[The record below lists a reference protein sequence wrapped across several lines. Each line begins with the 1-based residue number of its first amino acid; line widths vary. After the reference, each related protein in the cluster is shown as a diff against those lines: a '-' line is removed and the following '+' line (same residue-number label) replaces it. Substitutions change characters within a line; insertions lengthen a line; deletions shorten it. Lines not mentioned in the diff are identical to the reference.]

1 MRIGIVSGE
10 FPPMTG
16 GVGACSQ
23 ILARRLSALGHELRI
38 LSGPR
43 AASDEFP
50 LARVPANWG
59 LPALTALRRW
69 ARHHRLEIVNLQFQ
83 TAAFNM
89 SPCIHFLP
97 HAFPGVPL
105 VTTFHDLRVPWLFPK
120 AGPLRRHILHHLA
133 RSSAAV
139 ISTNHE
145 DHARLRPLARRAALI
160 PIGSNILAQRPA
172 DFDAAAWRRRHG
184 LAPDE
189 TLLAWFGLVNHS
201 KGLEP
206 CSAASPNCAPPAC
219 PSAWP
224 SSAAA
229 PATATAAIAPSA
241 LPSTPRI
248 ARLQLQ
254 PALLRTGYLPDREVA
269 AWLWASDLVVL
280 PYRDGASFRRGTLMA
295 AIRHGC
301 ATVTTIPRVSI
312 PDFAHGHNLWLLPP
326 DDAPGPHRRP
336 ALSRSL
342 APLARSP
349 APGRCAARRP
359 LRLGRHRRRLRRLL
373 RSHPPRARMT
383 RRLPR
388 RDLVAAGLLLA
399 LWLFFFWRLFTP
411 VAADQA
417 SLRQGDFSGQFVAFG
432 AYQFQRLSQGQIPLW
447 NPWNNAGMPFLAD
460 PQTAVFYPPRLLT
473 IALANL
479 FGGWSYHALSWKWP
493 PTSWPSPCS
502 CTCCCAA

>member
-50 LARVPANWG
+50 LACVPANWG

-120 AGPLRRHILHHLA
+120 AGPLRRYILHHLA

-145 DHARLRPLARRAALI
+145 DHARLRPLARRATLI

-201 KGLEP
+201 KGLETLLASLSELRAAGLP
-206 CSAASPNCAPPAC
+206 FRLALIGGGPGDSDRSNRAFSAALDA
-219 PSAWP
+219 
-224 SSAAA
+224 
-229 PATATAAIAPSA
+229 
-241 LPSTPRI
+241 RI
-248 ARLQLQ
+248 ARLQLE

-326 DDAPGPHRRP
+326 ADAP
-336 ALSRSL
+336 ALTAALRHL
-342 APLARSP
+342 AASP
-349 APGRCAARRP
+349 PT
-359 LRLGRHRRRLRRLL
+359 
-373 RSHPPRARMT
+373 RAR
-383 RRLPR
+383 
-388 RDLVAAGLLLA
+388 
-399 LWLFFFWRLFTP
+399 
-411 VAADQA
+411 
-417 SLRQGDFSGQFVAFG
+417 LRQGAAQ
-432 AYQFQRLSQGQIPLW
+432 
-447 NPWNNAGMPFLAD
+447 LAARFD
-460 PQTAVFYPPRLLT
+460 WDD
-473 IALANL
+473 IAA
-479 FGGWSYHALSWKWP
+479 A
-493 PTSWPSPCS
+493 
-502 CTCCCAA
+502 CADCFAATLRDRA